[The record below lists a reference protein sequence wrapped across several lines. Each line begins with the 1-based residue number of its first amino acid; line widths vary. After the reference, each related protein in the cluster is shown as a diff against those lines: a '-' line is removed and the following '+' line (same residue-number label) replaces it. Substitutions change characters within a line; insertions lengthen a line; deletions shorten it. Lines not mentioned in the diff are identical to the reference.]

1 MRDGSALL
9 IPIELD
15 RPRRLRF
22 DFNAFAAYEEATGK
36 NVLAGDLQADLS
48 SVRGLRALLWAALLH
63 EDPELTQQQVGA
75 MLHLGNL
82 TEMTGRVQ
90 AALAQALPDPEPEGN
105 APAAAPS
112 ARSAPARRD
121 GRTSGR

>member
-1 MRDGSALL
+1 MQDGKALL

-15 RPRRLRF
+15 RPRRLCF

-36 NVLAGDLQADLS
+36 NVLAGGLQEDLQ
-48 SVRGLRALLWAALLH
+48 SVRGVRALLWAALLH

-75 MLHLGNL
+75 MLHLGNVG
-82 TEMTGRVQ
+82 EMTGRLRD
-90 AALAQALPDPEPEGN
+90 ALTQALPDPEPEGN
-105 APAAAPS
+105 ARAAAPS
-112 ARSAPARRD
+112 RRD

>member
-15 RPRRLRF
+15 RPRRLCF

-36 NVLAGDLQADLS
+36 NVLAGGLHEDLQ

-63 EDPELTQQQVGA
+63 EDPDLTQQQVGA
-75 MLHLGNL
+75 MLHLGNVG
-82 TEMTGRVQ
+82 EMTGRLQ
-90 AALAQALPDPEPEGN
+90 AALAQALPDAEPEPEGN
-105 APAAAPS
+105 AAAAGPG
-112 ARSAPARRD
+112 RRN